1 MESDVVSRKIELGKL
16 LWNRQSFQGLLNSFT
31 FVLGFNILSS
41 ILRKDKAAYD
51 FAESKE
57 KINFLFK
64 EL

>member
-16 LWNRQSFQGLLNSFT
+16 LWNRQSIQGLLNSFT

-41 ILRKDKAAYD
+41 ILRKGKTAYG